1 MSNEKPYR
9 RVVRHLTTGF
19 AAVLVFLA
27 LIVPDQIFRLPPGN
41 SVFTALLRVPI
52 EALIAGAI
60 LLLLP
65 ERGRLGRVRRPLA
78 ATLGVLLGLLTVVK
92 LIDIGFFAVLA
103 RRFDPALD
111 WILLDDGFNFLTD
124 SVGKPAAIGAA
135 AGAVVVAVVLVA
147 GMTWAVLRLNSVL
160 GVRALGVNVLGVNVL
175 GVNVLGVNG
184 AGRRRTWALR
194 GLGAVTAAWVALAA
208 LGTQLIGGI
217 PVASHTAAELA
228 AHTALAL
235 PNDLRDRKRFA
246 EEVQVD
252 AYRDRPADQL
262 LTGLRDKD
270 VIISFVESYGRDAL
284 ENPQFNG
291 AVLDSLTANSARLAE
306 AGFGARSGF
315 LTSST
320 AGGGSWLAHATFLSG
335 LWIDNEQRY
344 RSLVSSD
351 RLTLTEAFG
360 KSGHRTVGVQPG
372 ITFAWPEG
380 QFYGYDHIYD
390 SHTLGYN
397 GPAFSWS
404 TMPDQYVMSAFQKL
418 EYAGRDKAGRDKTGR
433 DRGAGGLL
441 AEITLTS
448 SHTPWAP
455 VPSMVDWDAVGD
467 GSVYGPMVASAE
479 SPQNLW
485 KQSDRVKSEYA
496 RSVGYSLDSL
506 LGFVTRYADDDLVM
520 VFLGDHQP
528 APVVVGQNATHDV
541 PITIVAK
548 DPKVFDRI
556 ASWGW
561 SEGLKP
567 AADAPVWRMDT
578 FRDRFLAAYGPEGDP
593 H

>member
-1 MSNEKPYR
+1 MSPTKPYR
-9 RVVRHLTTGF
+9 RVLRHLTTAF

-41 SVFTALLRVPI
+41 SVSTALLRVPV
-52 EALIAGAI
+52 EALVAGVI

-65 ERGRLGRVRRPLA
+65 RRARTPFA
-78 ATLGVLLGLLTVVK
+78 AALGVLLGLLTVVK
-92 LIDIGFFAVLA
+92 LVDIGFFAVLA
-103 RRFDPALD
+103 RRFDPVLD
-111 WILLDDGFNFLTD
+111 WALFDDGFNFMTD
-124 SVGKPAAIGAA
+124 SLGRASAIGIAIGAVALA
-135 AGAVVVAVVLVA
+135 ALLVA
-147 GMTWAVLRLNSVL
+147 GMTWAVLRLSGILTAHRV
-160 GVRALGVNVLGVNVL
+160 
-175 GVNVLGVNG
+175 G
-184 AGRRRTWALR
+184 AWR
-194 GLGAVTAAWVALAA
+194 GLGAVGAAWVGLFAMSF
-208 LGTQLIGGI
+208 QLIGGI
-217 PVASHTAAELA
+217 PVASHTAADLA

-235 PNDLRDRKRFA
+235 PNDLADRKRFA
-246 EEVQVD
+246 EEIAVD
-252 AYRDRPADQL
+252 AYRDRPGDQL
-262 LTGLRDKD
+262 LTALKDKD
-270 VIISFVESYGRDAL
+270 VIVSFVESYGRDAV
-284 ENPQFNG
+284 ENPAFN
-291 AVLDSLTANSARLAE
+291 APVVASLAQNSEKLAA
-306 AGFGARSGF
+306 AGFASRSGW

-344 RSLVSSD
+344 RSLVATD
-351 RLTLTEAFG
+351 RLTLTRAFG
-360 KSGHRTVGVQPG
+360 HSGHRTVGVEPG

-380 QFYGYDHIYD
+380 KFYGYDHIYD
-390 SHTLGYN
+390 AHTLGYN

-418 EYAGRDKAGRDKTGR
+418 EYAKK
-433 DRGAGGLL
+433 DRGRLL

-455 VPSMVDWDAVGD
+455 VPTMLDWDRVGD
-467 GSVYGPMVASAE
+467 GSVYGPMEAAAD
-479 SPQNLW
+479 SPQTVW
-485 KQSDRVKSEYA
+485 KDNDRIKSEYA
-496 RSVGYSLDSL
+496 RSIAYSIDSL
-506 LGFVTRYADDDLVM
+506 LSYMAKYGRDDLVM

-548 DPKVFDRI
+548 DPKVLDRI

-561 SEGLKP
+561 TDGLKP
-567 AADAPVWRMDT
+567 APDAPNWRMDT

>member
-1 MSNEKPYR
+1 MSNTKPYR
-9 RVVRHLTTGF
+9 RFIRHVTTGF
-19 AAVLVFLA
+19 AAVLIFLA

-41 SVFTALLRVPI
+41 SAFTALLRVPI
-52 EALIAGAI
+52 EALVVGAV

-65 ERGRLGRVRRPLA
+65 VRGRLGRARQPLVA
-78 ATLGVLLGLLTVVK
+78 GLGVLLGLLTVVK
-92 LIDIGFFAVLA
+92 LVDIGFFAVLA
-103 RRFDPALD
+103 RRFDPVLD
-111 WILLDDGFNFLTD
+111 WILLDDGFNFLVD
-124 SVGKPAAIGAA
+124 SIGRPAAIASA
-135 AGAVVVAVVLVA
+135 AGAVILAVALVA
-147 GMTWAVLRLNSVL
+147 TMTWAVLRLT
-160 GVRALGVNVLGVNVL
+160 GAMTAHRA
-175 GVNVLGVNG
+175 
-184 AGRRRTWALR
+184 WAWR
-194 GLGAVTAAWVALAA
+194 GLGAVGAAWVALAA
-208 LGTQLIGGI
+208 LGVQLIGGI

-246 EEVQVD
+246 AEVQVD
-252 AYRDRPADQL
+252 AFRDRPGDQL
-262 LTGLRDKD
+262 LTALRDKD
-270 VIISFVESYGRDAL
+270 VVISFVESYGRDAL
-284 ENPQFNG
+284 EDPQLNG
-291 AVLDSLTANSARLAE
+291 AVLASLATNGDKLTE
-306 AGFGARSGF
+306 AGFAARSGY

-344 RSLVSSD
+344 RSLVATD
-351 RLTLTEAFG
+351 RLTLTRAFNNA
-360 KSGHRTVGVQPG
+360 GHRAVGVQPG

-390 SHTLGYN
+390 SHTLGYQ

-418 EYAGRDKAGRDKTGR
+418 EYAKKNRER
-433 DRGAGGLL
+433 LL

-455 VPSMVDWDAVGD
+455 VPSMVGWDEVGD
-467 GSVYGPMVASAE
+467 GSVYGPMVTGAE

-485 KQSDRVKSEYA
+485 KQNDRVKQEYA
-496 RSVGYSLDSL
+496 KSVAYSLDSL
-506 LGFVTRYADDDLVM
+506 LGYVREYADDDLVM

-528 APVVVGQNATHDV
+528 APVVVGQDATHDV

-548 DPKVFDRI
+548 DPKLFDRI

-561 SEGLKP
+561 TDGVKP
-567 AADAPVWRMDT
+567 APDAPVWRMDS
-578 FRDRFLAAYGPEGDP
+578 FRDRFLTAFGPDGDP

>member
-1 MSNEKPYR
+1 MSDEKPYR
-9 RVVRHLTTGF
+9 RVARHLTTGF

-41 SVFTALLRVPI
+41 SAFTALLRVPV
-52 EALIAGAI
+52 EALVAGAI

-65 ERGRLGRVRRPLA
+65 VRGRLGRARTPIVIG
-78 ATLGVLLGLLTVVK
+78 LGVLLGLLTVVK
-92 LIDIGFFAVLA
+92 FIDIGFFAVLA
-103 RRFDPALD
+103 RRFDPVLD
-111 WILLDDGFNFLTD
+111 WILVDDGFNFLTD
-124 SVGKPAAIGAA
+124 SIGKPAAIAAA
-135 AGAVVVAVVLVA
+135 AGAVVLAAGLVT
-147 GMTWAVLRLNSVL
+147 GMAWAVHRLA
-160 GVRALGVNVLGVNVL
+160 GVMTAHRA
-175 GVNVLGVNG
+175 G
-184 AGRRRTWALR
+184 AWR
-194 GLGAVTAAWVALAA
+194 GLGAVGAAWVALTA
-208 LGTQLIGGI
+208 LGFQLIGGI
-217 PVASHTAAELA
+217 PVASYTAAELA

-252 AYRDRPADQL
+252 AFRDRPADQL
-262 LTGLRDKD
+262 LTALRDND
-270 VIISFVESYGRDAL
+270 VVVSFVESYGRDAV

-291 AVLDSLTANSARLAE
+291 AVLESLAANGGKLAK
-306 AGFGARSGF
+306 AGFASRSGY

-344 RSLVSSD
+344 RSLVSTD
-351 RLTLTEAFG
+351 RLTLTRAFAN
-360 KSGHRTVGVQPG
+360 SGHRAVGVEPG

-380 QFYGYDHIYD
+380 RFYGYDHIYD

-418 EYAGRDKAGRDKTGR
+418 EYAKK
-433 DRGAGGLL
+433 DRGKLL

-455 VPSMVDWDAVGD
+455 VPSMVGWDEVGD
-467 GSVYGPMVASAE
+467 GSVYGPMVSGAV
-479 SPQNLW
+479 SPQSLW
-485 KQSDRVKSEYA
+485 KDGDRVKSEYA
-496 RSVGYSLDSL
+496 RSIAYSLDSL
-506 LGFVTRYADDDLVM
+506 LGHAAEYGEDDLVM

-548 DPKVFDRI
+548 DPKIFERI

-561 SEGLKP
+561 TDGLKP
-567 AADAPVWRMDT
+567 APDAPVWRMDT
-578 FRDRFLAAYGPEGDP
+578 FRDRFLTAFGPDGDP